1 MWIRTEDRVF
11 VQQSF
16 FYSSRYPDKT
26 IFTFTLTN
34 QISLLTID
42 INTNDDTQSD
52 RTTPEPFFGHVLTMF
67 PNLQILTLA
76 QNEFGYQYIF
86 FSTLTLTVMSSTL
99 LELHIC
105 LVVFDQCLCLLDG
118 HVNQPRTF
126 YADVQNI
133 SSSPLTIANQVDYF
147 AQSTIDRK

>member
-105 LVVFDQCLCLLDG
+105 LVVFDQCLCLPDG
-118 HVNQPRTF
+118 HFNQPRTF

-133 SSSPLTIANQVDYF
+133 SSSPLTVANQVDYF